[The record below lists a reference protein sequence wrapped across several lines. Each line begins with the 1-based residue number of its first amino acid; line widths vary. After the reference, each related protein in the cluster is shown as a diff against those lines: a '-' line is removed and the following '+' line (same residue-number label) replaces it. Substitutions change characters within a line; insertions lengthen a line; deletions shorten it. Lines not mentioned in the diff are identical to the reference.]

1 MTIQLYFGIG
11 ILCLCIR
18 IWYVTCML
26 ISGEFKLNKL
36 GLLILALSL
45 ISDIPFWPINV
56 VYVIWLCI
64 HKRLPDSVKNLE
76 IFEEEES

>member
-18 IWYVTCML
+18 LWSVTRML
-26 ISGEFKLNKL
+26 IGCKCKLNKN
-36 GLLILALSL
+36 GLLILSISL

-56 VYVIWLCI
+56 VYVIWIFI
-64 HKRLPDSVKNLE
+64 HKRLPNWVRNVKL
-76 IFEEEES
+76 FEEEES